1 MNNHTDGQAPLTRRQ
16 VVAGGAAGVAALSGG
31 CLGSVRNLLG
41 LASASQ
47 VSLRV
52 VAPPVD
58 WDRRANEIAGQLVNR
73 LEKVGVDTRFPL
85 LPPEQFREQIL
96 YRRDFDVYVGTMP
109 VRSDPDFLRPLL
121 TSTRTNELGW
131 QNPFGFTDKALDE
144 RLDAQRRQAGADRAD
159 VVRDMLQ
166 TIAGEQPFVPIATDR
181 AIAAVRT
188 DAFAGWERTRLRDPT
203 WLFEI
208 EPVEESVDGQTL
220 RVTAKDKR
228 ITERLNPLVPWINEF
243 DLVRSLLYDPL
254 ARYYD
259 GAVRP
264 WLAREWSID
273 GDELTVTLRPGLRW
287 HDGEP
292 LTAEDVRFTYQFVS
306 DTSLDSTEAVYPAPT
321 FQRQASLVDEVTVLG
336 ERQVRMRMDASGAV
350 APDALTVALLPKH
363 IWESRTNVVDAQ
375 TGLTRAITHGNTDA
389 IGSGPMAL
397 KSRRRE
403 RSLRLSRVGNHPVN
417 RDDDSELARRF
428 GPLAFT
434 ELVVRV
440 TPSDLTMV
448 SFLEE
453 GKADV
458 TVPHLDN
465 EVVSRIV
472 TNDELSVATSPSR
485 TLYHVGFNA
494 RRRPLRTPGF
504 RRAVAHLINKASVV
518 DSVFGGYADPHT
530 SPVLDES
537 WIPGNIRW
545 NGGDPE
551 VPFAGVEDEL
561 DADRAREHFRAA
573 GFHYGEDGRLVY

>member
-1 MNNHTDGQAPLTRRQ
+1 MSEHTDDQAPLTRRQ
-16 VVAGGAAGVAALSGG
+16 VVAGGAAGAAALSGG

-58 WDRRANEIAGQLVNR
+58 WDRRANEIAGRLTSR
-73 LEKVGVDTRFPL
+73 LEKVGIDTRFPL

-96 YRRDFDVYVGTMP
+96 YRHDFDVYVGTMP
-109 VRSDPDFLRPLL
+109 VGRGPDFLRPLL
-121 TSTRTNELGW
+121 KSTHTNDLGW
-131 QNPFGFTDKALDE
+131 QNPFGFTDRALDE
-144 RLDAQRRQAGADRAD
+144 RLDAQRRQAGTDRVD
-159 VVRDMLQ
+159 IVRDILR

-188 DAFAGWERTRLRDPT
+188 DAFVGWERTRLRDPT

-208 EPVEESVDGQTL
+208 EPAEENAARQTL
-220 RVTAKDKR
+220 RVTTKEKK
-228 ITERLNPLVPWINEF
+228 ITENLNPLVPWISEF
-243 DLVRSLLYDPL
+243 DPVKSLLYDPL

-259 GAVRP
+259 GEINP
-264 WLAREWSID
+264 WLAREWSIG

-287 HDGEP
+287 HDGKP
-292 LTAEDVRFTYQFVS
+292 LTAEDVQFTYRLVS

-321 FQRQASLVDEVTVLG
+321 YQRQASLVDEVEVLG
-336 ERQVRMRMDASGAV
+336 ERQVRMRVDASGAV
-350 APDALTVALLPKH
+350 APDTLTVPLLPKH
-363 IWESRTNVVDAQ
+363 VWESRTNVVDAQ
-375 TGLTRAITHGNTDA
+375 TGLTRAITHDNRDA

-397 KSRRRE
+397 ERRRSE
-403 RSLRLSRVGNHPVN
+403 RSLRLSRVENHPVN
-417 RDDDSELARRF
+417 RDDNSELARRF
-428 GPLAFT
+428 GPLAFS
-434 ELVVRV
+434 ELAVRV

-448 SFLEE
+448 TFLEE
-453 GKADV
+453 GKADA

-472 TNDELSVATSPSR
+472 TSDELSVATSPSR

-504 RRAVAHLINKASVV
+504 RRAVAHLINKADVV

-537 WIPGNIRW
+537 WIPEAIRW
-545 NGGDPE
+545 DGGDPE
-551 VPFAGVEDEL
+551 VPFAGIEDEL
-561 DADRAREHFRAA
+561 DADRAREHFRTA